1 MNDKRQSL
9 VLLAIF
15 SFGFLAMG
23 VGTITPAI
31 AAIGGAFPSVSFSTL
46 LLVSTVPSLISIPV
60 SIIGGGMA
68 GKSVKYRT
76 LVLFATLMF
85 SLGGAVP
92 YFLHDFTQ
100 ILVARGFFGLGLGL
114 IMPLNSA
121 LIFNLVDPDKQAN
134 VMGING
140 VVMNIGGIVLQLLGG
155 VLASVRWNYSFL
167 AHALGLLSFII
178 LLLYLPEPEK
188 TAIPSGSAGTA
199 KAERLKM
206 PASVYGWAL
215 VFAIMTILDY
225 PSLTNMSSVLLTIK
239 ANAAVAGVVLMFMTV
254 GGMAAGAVF
263 GKIYQKAG
271 RQTLNIGLVSFAASQ
286 ILFSFSQSVPL
297 LIVGE
302 ALLGIGLTLC
312 MSSIY
317 MLAGASVHPSQTPM
331 AMSIIVSGMS
341 LGGFLSGYFYA
352 AIMGP
357 LHITTLRF
365 QYYSG
370 IVGYLATLVVFLIL
384 FAVKKPVASL
394 SPASQAKVHLGH
406 GQEVTEEAANR
417 DNHW

>member
-9 VLLAIF
+9 VLFAIF

-46 LLVSTVPSLISIPV
+46 LLVSTIPSLISIPV
-60 SIIGGGMA
+60 SIIGGGIA

-85 SLGGAVP
+85 SIGGAVP
-92 YFLHDFTQ
+92 YFLNGFTE
-100 ILVARGFFGLGLGL
+100 ILIARGFFGLGLGL

-121 LIFNLVDPDKQAN
+121 LIFNLVPSDKQAG

-155 VLASVRWNYSFL
+155 IFAAVRWNYSFL
-167 AHALGLLSFII
+167 AHALGLITFII
-178 LLLYLPEPEK
+178 VLIYLPEPQKAGMSESPVGVEK
-188 TAIPSGSAGTA
+188 ET
-199 KAERLKM
+199 LKM
-206 PASVYGWAL
+206 PASVFGWSL
-215 VFAIMTILDY
+215 VFGILTILDY

-239 ANAAVAGVVLMFMTV
+239 ANSAVAGVVLMFMTV
-254 GGMAAGAVF
+254 GGMLAGAAF
-263 GKIYQKAG
+263 GKVFKKAG
-271 RQTLNIGLVSFAASQ
+271 RQTLNIGLAFFMISQ
-286 ILFSFSQSVPL
+286 VLFSFSQSVPL
-297 LIVGE
+297 FIIGE
-302 ALLGIGLTLC
+302 ACLGVGLTLC

-331 AMSIIVSGMS
+331 AMSIIVSGMN

-352 AIMGP
+352 AIMEP

-365 QYYSG
+365 QYYFG
-370 IVGYLATLVVFLIL
+370 TVGYLATIVLFLMI
-384 FAVKKPVASL
+384 FAVKKPS
-394 SPASQAKVHLGH
+394 SPIGSSSQVKVH
-406 GQEVTEEAANR
+406 
-417 DNHW
+417 